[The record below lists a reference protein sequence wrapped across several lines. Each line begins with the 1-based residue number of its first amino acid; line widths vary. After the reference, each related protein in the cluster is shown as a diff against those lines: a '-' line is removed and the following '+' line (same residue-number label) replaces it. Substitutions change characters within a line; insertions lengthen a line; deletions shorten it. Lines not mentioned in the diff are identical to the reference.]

1 MAKRYFY
8 LLNKVFILNKKGD
21 VVRSF
26 LLILVY
32 IFMNQTSAQIVLKS
46 IEKLDIPGSEEWF
59 MPIFSPDGSKIYIT
73 NTKYNGI
80 WEYDLVKKS
89 LRQITSDP
97 GSGYDFDFSD
107 DGQNIVYRKS
117 LYPKG
122 SNTRLQEIYSV
133 NLRTLKKVKVA
144 SGDDL
149 TNPTYIKSSIVYGS
163 KSEIKGMNKIDL
175 LNTTKVIG
183 IELGKIVIFHNGEK
197 KILDPLGTGSYIW
210 PTLSP
215 DKTKLVAVSP
225 GYGAFICDIEGN
237 VITNLGKANYPQ
249 WTRDGKWI
257 IYMDDIDDGHFI
269 LSSEIM
275 AIYTD
280 GKQKFALTSTPNV
293 IEMYPSV
300 SPKENKI
307 VCSSLDGTIYLL
319 TYNLIESN
327 EKSDKK
333 ID

>member
-1 MAKRYFY
+1 M
-8 LLNKVFILNKKGD
+8 
-21 VVRSF
+21 RSF

-32 IFMNQTSAQIVLKS
+32 IFVNQASAQIVLKS

-73 NTKYNGI
+73 NTQYNGI

-89 LRQITSDP
+89 LRQITNDP
-97 GSGYDFDFSD
+97 GSGYDFNFSD
-107 DGQNIVYRKS
+107 DGKNIVYRKS
-117 LYPKG
+117 FYPKG
-122 SNTRLQEIYSV
+122 STSRLQEIYSV
-133 NLRTLKKVKVA
+133 NLKTLRKVKVA
-144 SGDDL
+144 SGDNL
-149 TNPTYIKSSIVYGS
+149 SNPTYIRSSIVYGS

-175 LNTTKVIG
+175 VNTTKVIG
-183 IELGKIVIFHNGEK
+183 IELGKIVIFHNGMK
-197 KILDPLGTGSYIW
+197 KFLDPLGTGSYIW

-225 GYGAFICDIEGN
+225 GYGAFICDIGGN
-237 VITNLGKANYPQ
+237 VITKLGKANYPQ
-249 WTRDGKWI
+249 WSRDGKWI

-275 AIYTD
+275 AISTD

-319 TYNLIESN
+319 TYDLRESN